1 LRNMKKNTGHIMT
14 ASVLIAVFSL
24 ATVLVLP
31 SLLPNAAGAG
41 VAKPCPGCQVVIL
54 SPGNGG
60 ALNNQQDVGTSF
72 LVSFFVKNFT
82 LVQPGT
88 SQDVNTTTST
98 SPIHNEGHIHVFVDG
113 NYITIW
119 ARPEGIPLTV
129 TPGSHTIKLELVNDS
144 HQSFPT
150 PITASTTINAVDPN
164 GTTQTY
170 TMGGLIVSVIVLV
183 LVALGLLMWM
193 RRKPSMK

>member
-1 LRNMKKNTGHIMT
+1 MKTGKKLLLVQAIT
-14 ASVLIAVFSL
+14 LL

-31 SLLPNAAGAG
+31 SLMPNAAAAG
-41 VAKPCPGCQVVIL
+41 VAKPCPGCQIVIL

-60 ALNNQQDVGTSF
+60 ALNSQQDVGTTF

-88 SQDVNTTTST
+88 FQDVNTTTTTGS
-98 SPIHNEGHIHVFVDG
+98 IHNEGHIHVFVDG

-119 ARPEGIPLTV
+119 ARPEGIPVTV
-129 TPGSHTIKLELVNDS
+129 TPGSHTIKLELVNDY
-144 HQSFPT
+144 HQSFAT

-170 TMGGLIVSVIVLV
+170 SMGGLIVSVIVLV
-183 LVALGLLMWM
+183 LVALGIFMWS
-193 RRKPSMK
+193 RRKPAMK